1 MLDVLDVHTHT
12 YASGHAY
19 STMREVIDAAK
30 TKGLK
35 LIGISDHAPNM
46 PGSAHEFHFLNLKA
60 VPRNAYGIKLVIGA
74 ELNIIDYDGSI
85 DLSDESLKSLDY
97 AIASLHPPCIKS
109 GTIEDNTA
117 AIINVMRIPKVIIIG
132 HPDNPV
138 FPVDFDMVAKAAKDN
153 KVMLEVNSS
162 SYVKGGYREGS
173 RENAAQM
180 LKACQKYGTEVI
192 MGSDAHIDFD
202 VANHKNSIEVITQN
216 NFPEELVVNSD
227 IERFYKYVK
236 NQSNEIIKTTTS

>member
-19 STMREVIDAAK
+19 NTMREVIDTAK
-30 TKGLK
+30 SKNLQ
-35 LIGISDHAPNM
+35 LIGIADHAPNM

-60 VPRNAYGIKLVIGA
+60 VPRNAYGIKLVLGA
-74 ELNIIDYDGSI
+74 ELNIIDYNGSV

-109 GTIEDNTA
+109 GTLEENTA
-117 AIINVMRIPKVIIIG
+117 AIINVMKIPKVIIIG

-138 FPVDFDMVAKAAKDN
+138 YPVDFDLIAKAAKN
-153 KVMLEVNSS
+153 YHVMLEVNSS
-162 SYVKGGYREGS
+162 SYIKGGYREGS
-173 RENAAQM
+173 REKAAQM

-192 MGSDAHIDFD
+192 MGSDAHVDIDIG
-202 VANHKNSIEVITQN
+202 NHVNSIEVITQN
-216 NFPEELVVNSD
+216 KFPEELVVNSD
-227 IERFYKYVK
+227 VERFYKYLVK
-236 NQSNEIIKTTTS
+236 R

>member
-109 GTIEDNTA
+109 GTIEENTA

-216 NFPEELVVNSD
+216 NFPEELVVKSD